1 MKVKKVRAN
10 ADQAKKLHDKTDWN
24 RVCGK
29 SQDAVD
35 HDAMIDAENPVLK
48 SGRARRLN
56 DEK

>member
-1 MKVKKVRAN
+1 MKAKKVRTR
-10 ADQAKKLHDKTDWN
+10 ADQAKKLSDKTDWN

-35 HDAMIDAENPVLK
+35 HDAMVDSENPVLK
-48 SGRARRLN
+48 SGKIRRLN